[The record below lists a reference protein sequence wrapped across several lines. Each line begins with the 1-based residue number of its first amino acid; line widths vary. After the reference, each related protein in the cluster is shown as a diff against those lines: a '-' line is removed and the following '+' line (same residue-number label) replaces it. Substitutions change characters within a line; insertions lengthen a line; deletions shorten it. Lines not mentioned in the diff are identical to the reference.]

1 MSCTYQAGEVG
12 GWWFSYSYAV
22 CIYIYVYISVS
33 KVGGDVH
40 CSLPLLVWS
49 MIKIEEEDE
58 DTIGAVVFL
67 RLELKL
73 LWLKF
78 PRLNTLELP

>member
-1 MSCTYQAGEVG
+1 M
-12 GWWFSYSYAV
+12 
-22 CIYIYVYISVS
+22 
-33 KVGGDVH
+33 H

-78 PRLNTLELP
+78 SRLNTLELPELYLGVGVSQSHQVKGQLVRLF